1 MVYKKTMAV
10 ALLTA
15 FVINRVPAASA
26 HDSNAHWA
34 HWRGPT
40 ANGQAAASASPVIS
54 WNTTKN
60 VGWVTDLPGEG
71 TSTPIVWGDRIF
83 VLAAEPTDR
92 PALTPAVQRETSKT
106 IAPDVFYRFLV
117 ICLDRR
123 SSEILWQRTAIEA
136 VPHEG
141 HHPTHTYAGSSP
153 TTDGMHVYVSFG
165 SRGIFCYTLDG
176 DLVWTRDLGDMQ
188 TRYGWGEAVT
198 PVLAGDSLIVNWDQE
213 EGSFITSLDTA
224 TGTPNWTTPRERE
237 VTSWNTPLVTGISGR
252 TIIVANGTHLVR
264 GYDAATGRQLWS
276 CGGQTVN
283 AIPSPVRFEDSVIVM
298 SGYRGALA
306 VSLPLNSAGNL
317 SPSAASWSLRRGTP
331 YVPSPLLSD
340 DRLYFTAGNGNVLS
354 VVNARTGAT
363 LAAPTRLSA
372 LRSLYASPVATQN
385 HIYVLDRQGTCAVL
399 TNAAEPEVVA
409 VNKLNDATDASPVIV
424 EDQLFI
430 RSWTKLYC
438 LQADQ

>member
-1 MVYKKTMAV
+1 MVYKKMMTT

-15 FVINRVPAASA
+15 SIINGLSAAA
-26 HDSNAHWA
+26 DDDANAHWA

-40 ANGQAAASASPVIS
+40 ANGQAAASASPVLT
-54 WNTTKN
+54 WDTTKN

-71 TSTPIVWGDRIF
+71 TSTPIVWGHRVF
-83 VLAAEPTDR
+83 LLAAEKTNR
-92 PALTPAVQRETSKT
+92 PAPGPVVQRETSKT

-117 ICLDRR
+117 ICLDRH
-123 SSEILWQRTAIEA
+123 SGQVLWQRTAIEA

-153 TTDGMHVYVSFG
+153 TTDGKRVYVSFG
-165 SRGIFCYTLDG
+165 SRGLFCYTLDG

-198 PVLAGDSLIVNWDQE
+198 PVIAGDSLIVNWDQE
-213 EGSFITSLDTA
+213 EGSFITSLDAA
-224 TGTPNWTTPRERE
+224 TGTPNWTTAREQE
-237 VTSWNTPLVTGISGR
+237 VTSWNTPLVTPVDDR

-264 GYDAATGRQLWS
+264 GYDAATGQQLWS

-306 VSLPLNSAGNL
+306 VSLPLSSAGQVT
-317 SPSAASWSLRRGTP
+317 PAAATWSLTRGTP
-331 YVPSPLLSD
+331 YVPSPLLSG

-354 VVNARTGAT
+354 VVNARTGAPLT
-363 LAAPTRLSA
+363 TPTRLSA

-438 LQADQ
+438 LQADK